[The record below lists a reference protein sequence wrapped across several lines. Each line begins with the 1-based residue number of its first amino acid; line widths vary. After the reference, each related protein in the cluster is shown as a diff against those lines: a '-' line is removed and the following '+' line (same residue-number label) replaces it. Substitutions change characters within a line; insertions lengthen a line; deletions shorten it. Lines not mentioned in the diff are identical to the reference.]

1 MYSIAF
7 EKISNHLHE
16 NDKHDIKRSFSQE
29 VKLCRMKNNQPNG
42 IAKQSWKLFSFP
54 IMEEEKEVGV
64 FDYLKIFWKFM
75 QLLKE
80 ATY

>member
-1 MYSIAF
+1 MEF

-42 IAKQSWKLFSFP
+42 IAKHS
-54 IMEEEKEVGV
+54 
-64 FDYLKIFWKFM
+64 
-75 QLLKE
+75 
-80 ATY
+80 